1 MTQDGDERSRE
12 TRFPRWFLIAAGILS
27 VIVAVIGIFLPV
39 VPTTPLL
46 LLAAA
51 CFMRSSQRLYRWLTT
66 HKLFGKAILDYQRH
80 RVVSRRAKTM
90 ALIFL
95 WATIGSTVV
104 FAIDALWLRVL
115 LTGIAIAVTMHITRL
130 PSRRPDPAPHAVERV
145 APHVAVEGD

>member
-1 MTQDGDERSRE
+1 MTQDGDERLRK

-27 VIVAVIGIFLPV
+27 VIVAVIGIVLPV

-66 HKLFGKAILDYQRH
+66 HKLFGKVILDYQRH

-95 WATIGSTVV
+95 WATIGTTIV

-115 LTGIAIAVTMHITRL
+115 LAGIAIGVTMHITRL

-145 APHVAVEGD
+145 APHVALEGD